1 VVRDVSRGR
10 FLDRS
15 AERRFADLD
24 GRDRAWAMEAAY
36 GTVRLRGRLDA
47 LLAPYVGARD
57 LDPVVRD
64 VLRLGAFQLTEMG
77 GVPDY
82 AAVSESVD
90 LARAVGRSRAA
101 GLVNAVLKRVAA
113 GREDPASS
121 SFPESRGRAGGPQTP
136 GRAAAGGRDGDPDD
150 EPPSRVGDTTAARE
164 GVLRELAERGSHPR
178 WLLERWIGRYGPGA
192 TRALVDANNRRP
204 ELYLRLIG
212 VGHVEASARLARVGI
227 GSRPTALDPRSLRL
241 DAGVDVVAALAAVP
255 AIVQDPAAS
264 AVARHAA
271 VPPGAMV
278 ADLCAAP
285 GGKSFALLDL
295 GAGRVAAFDR
305 SAARLEALRRSAVR
319 LGLGERAAPGTLHI
333 AVADA
338 TRPALRDAD
347 AVLVD
352 VPCTGTGTF
361 RRHPDGRWRVGPDDL
376 ASLVRLQTRI
386 LKAAATAVAPGG
398 LLVYATCS
406 LEPEENEEQVER
418 FLDQHPDFR
427 LEAPDGADAAGGGAS
442 SVLRL
447 VPHVDGADGAFAARL
462 RRHR

>member
-1 VVRDVSRGR
+1 
-10 FLDRS
+10 
-15 AERRFADLD
+15 
-24 GRDRAWAMEAAY
+24 
-36 GTVRLRGRLDA
+36 
-47 LLAPYVGARD
+47 
-57 LDPVVRD
+57 
-64 VLRLGAFQLTEMG
+64 
-77 GVPDY
+77 
-82 AAVSESVD
+82 
-90 LARAVGRSRAA
+90 
-101 GLVNAVLKRVAA
+101 
-113 GREDPASS
+113 
-121 SFPESRGRAGGPQTP
+121 
-136 GRAAAGGRDGDPDD
+136 
-150 EPPSRVGDTTAARE
+150 
-164 GVLRELAERGSHPR
+164 
-178 WLLERWIGRYGPGA
+178 
-192 TRALVDANNRRP
+192 
-204 ELYLRLIG
+204 
-212 VGHVEASARLARVGI
+212 
-227 GSRPTALDPRSLRL
+227 
-241 DAGVDVVAALAAVP
+241 
-255 AIVQDPAAS
+255 
-264 AVARHAA
+264 
-271 VPPGAMV
+271 MV

-418 FLDQHPDFR
+418 FLDQHSDFR

-447 VPHVDGADGAFAARL
+447 VPQVDGADGAFAARL